1 MGQPYT
7 RLYATLR
14 SRSAGTTRSTLAL
27 TLGVAAALVPLVRPV
42 FMGFLDEPE
51 IPTVDGLREVWIR
64 ASAVALVSMGL
75 AVHGTVLRGG
85 ARAVL
90 QLHPVDPVAVVQEEV
105 GAALRSQ
112 LPILLGLC
120 ILLTPIGLSVGW
132 SAWAVGVALVL
143 GAALASLTTSTVAFL
158 GAVEAAESPR
168 WAPVLDQLRGNNPRP
183 QAALMYALVPVAI
196 VAGWTSMQ
204 AAQAAAELWRG
215 PGGPVFAPGALAAA
229 LPWVVA
235 AAAWP
240 MVPRVA
246 SRNWFRASLVL
257 ADIRARYESV
267 IDPLEARR
275 VAWDWTLGRLPAPVA
290 REALGVLRYGWRV
303 RRSVLSVGWLLA
315 FAALAMA
322 WREDLTAPLRA
333 GLIAGAAG
341 WVMGLVALQ
350 STQSEPAF
358 LVVWLDRADTSR
370 ALGAAWAVL
379 CWSSSAVLVGA
390 AASLLRHGVASAA
403 STAALGFAGVALAAA
418 VTAVV
423 VSRRGGIA
431 PFVAAGLLV
440 TAATAAWFLGR
451 VA

>member
-14 SRSAGTTRSTLAL
+14 SRSAGASRGTLAL
-27 TLGVAAALVPLVRPV
+27 TLVVAAVLVPLVRPV
-42 FMGFLDEPE
+42 FMAFLDRPE
-51 IPTVDGLREVWIR
+51 VPTADGLREVWIR
-64 ASAVALVSMGL
+64 TSAVALVSMGL

-90 QLHPVDPVAVVQEEV
+90 QLHPVDPVAVVREEV
-105 GAALRSQ
+105 GVALRSQ
-112 LPILLGLC
+112 IPLLLGLSV
-120 ILLTPIGLSVGW
+120 LLTPIGVSIGW
-132 SAWAVGVALVL
+132 SAWATGVVLVV

-204 AAQAAAELWRG
+204 AAEAAAELWR
-215 PGGPVFAPGALAAA
+215 APNGASVQAGAFAAA
-229 LPWVVA
+229 LPWIVA
-235 AAAWP
+235 GVAWP

-267 IDPLEARR
+267 VDPLEARR
-275 VAWDWTLGRLPAPVA
+275 VAWDWTLGRLPVPVA

-315 FAALAMA
+315 FAAVAVA
-322 WREDLTAPLRA
+322 WREDLTAPVRA
-333 GLIAGAAG
+333 GLVAGAAG

-350 STQSEPAF
+350 SALSEPAF
-358 LVVWLDRADTSR
+358 LVVWLDRRDVSR

-379 CWSSSAVLVGA
+379 CWSCSAVLVGA
-390 AASLLRHGVASAA
+390 GASLLRHGVGAA
-403 STAALGFAGVALAAA
+403 LSTAALGLAGVLVAAA
-418 VTAVV
+418 VTAIT
-423 VSRRGGIA
+423 VSRRGGLA
-431 PFVAAGLLV
+431 PFVAAGLLA